1 MGLLDRAGQPSHLSN
16 RIVLPGKIYA
26 LPGKKLFDD
35 SKRLFQATNSRA
47 SVLESQA
54 QLLIIEWPNAC
65 SQSQFK
71 APTRQEIQRC
81 YFFREKRGM
90 PEIITEHR
98 TANAEQSSD
107 CRRYCQRWKY
117 C

>member
-35 SKRLFQATNSRA
+35 SKSLFQATNSRA

-54 QLLIIEWPNAC
+54 QLLIIERPNAC

-71 APTRQEIQRC
+71 ASIRQEIQRC
-81 YFFREKRGM
+81 CFSREKRGM
-90 PEIITEHR
+90 PEIITEHI
-98 TANAEQSSD
+98 TANAERSSY
-107 CRRYCQRWKY
+107 CRCYCQRRK
-117 C
+117 CG